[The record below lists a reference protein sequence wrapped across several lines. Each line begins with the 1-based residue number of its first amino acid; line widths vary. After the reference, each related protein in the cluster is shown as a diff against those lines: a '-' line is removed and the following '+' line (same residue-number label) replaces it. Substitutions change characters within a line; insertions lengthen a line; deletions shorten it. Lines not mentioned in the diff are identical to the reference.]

1 MNQELHLKRMAILIT
16 SKCTLKCKLCLSYS
30 PYYDPQR
37 HADLDYLKKAF
48 KSFFSIVDSVD
59 IFTLSGGEPLMH
71 PHLVDIYKM
80 LFLYENQINKSVDM
94 VINSTLLLK
103 EDLLDFLE
111 LKKDK
116 IKIILSDYGNGLSP
130 KIDENIEL
138 LKNRNITYRI
148 SRFNGENLYY
158 DGWIDFTD
166 HSIKWNTLEER
177 DSNASKCMQ
186 RVGKYFIIN
195 EGEIHCCSRGFWRS
209 YNNIIPK
216 IKGEYVDL
224 LNDDISVEE
233 KQEDLRTMISLTSSE
248 SCSRCPGFSNDL
260 PRHYPAEQL

>member
-1 MNQELHLKRMAILIT
+1 MKQELHLKRMGVLIT
-16 SKCTLKCKLCLSYS
+16 SKCTLKCKLCLAYS
-30 PYYDPQR
+30 PYYKPQR
-37 HADLDYLKKAF
+37 HMDLDYLKKTF
-48 KSFFSIVDSVD
+48 KSVFSIMNSAD

-71 PHLVDIYKM
+71 PHLTDIFKM
-80 LFLYENQINKSVDM
+80 LFEYEGQINDSVNM
-94 VINSTLLLK
+94 VTNNTILLK
-103 EDLLDFLE
+103 DDLLDFFE

-138 LKNRNITYRI
+138 LKNRNIPYRI
-148 SRFNGENLYY
+148 SKMHGDNLYY
-158 DGWIDFTD
+158 NGWLDFTD
-166 HSIKWNTLEER
+166 HSTKWETIEDR
-177 DSNASKCMQ
+177 DNNASKCIH
-186 RVGKYFIIN
+186 RVGRYFIIN

-224 LNDDISVEE
+224 LNDEITIEE
-233 KQEDLRTMISLTSSE
+233 KREDLRTMLSLPSSE